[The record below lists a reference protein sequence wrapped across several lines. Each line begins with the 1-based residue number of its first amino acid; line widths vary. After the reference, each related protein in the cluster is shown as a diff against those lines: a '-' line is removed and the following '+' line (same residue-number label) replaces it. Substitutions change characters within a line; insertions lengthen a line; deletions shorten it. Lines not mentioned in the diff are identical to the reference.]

1 MFLWVF
7 KCQSK
12 SSALNVTVD
21 IVLSLLFCSRML
33 RYLQDAKE
41 SLDVCIYLLTV
52 RDISNQIVKAHNRG
66 LKVRVITDE
75 DMANGS
81 GSQINSF
88 RQAGKLIL

>member
-1 MFLWVF
+1 MSL
-7 KCQSK
+7 KYQSK
-12 SSALNVTVD
+12 SSPLNVTVD
-21 IVLSLLFCSRML
+21 FVLSLLFCSRML

-52 RDISNQIVKAHNRG
+52 REISNQIVKAHNRG

>member
-1 MFLWVF
+1 MSL

-21 IVLSLLFCSRML
+21 IVLSSLFCSRML

>member
-1 MFLWVF
+1 MSL

-21 IVLSLLFCSRML
+21 VVLSLLFCSRML

-41 SLDVCIYLLTV
+41 SLDICIYLLTV

>member
-1 MFLWVF
+1 MSL
-7 KCQSK
+7 KYQSK
-12 SSALNVTVD
+12 SSPLNVTVD
-21 IVLSLLFCSRML
+21 FVLSLLFCSRML